1 MVRKEIKMKQILTFL
16 ATLILIFTLAACGTT
31 GSTATTGTTE
41 QQSATAQSSAA
52 TNAPA
57 STYASAEQAL
67 AENKDAHDDPGD
79 EEVDLAAAI
88 PVALDGD
95 SISASGEGIR
105 VEGSTVTIT
114 AAGDYRLSGSLDD
127 GQIEV
132 NATQDDTVRLIFD
145 GVRLNNTSTAPIHI
159 VEADKVILYLVD
171 GTTNT
176 ISDAAEYVYATADVD
191 EPNAAVFSKAD
202 LSIYGGGALTV
213 NGAYMD
219 GITSKDG
226 LVIAGGN
233 ITVTAADD
241 GIRGKDYVVVSGG
254 ALSVTAGGDGL
265 KSDDEED
272 VTRGYIQVSAGTLA
286 VTSGGDALS
295 AQTDVIISGGDF
307 TLSAGGGSSAVIS
320 DDSSAKGI
328 KGDVGVVID
337 GGTFVVDA
345 ADDAIHS
352 NGSITVNNG
361 TFTLATADDGV
372 HADEKLMVNGGE
384 LEITQSYEGLES
396 AVISINGGT
405 IHVAASDDGINVGG
419 GNDGSAMMGPG
430 GRGGPNPFAASGDY
444 FLYINDGYI
453 YVDAYGDGLDING
466 AIEMTGGTV
475 LVNGPTEQ
483 MNGAIDYDGGFKISG
498 GLLIATGSSGMAMAP
513 DQNSTQNAALIF
525 LDSTQPGGSLMH
537 LQDSSGKEII
547 TFMPTRAYQS
557 IAISSPDLVKGETYT
572 VYTGGSS
579 TGAAVDGLYQG
590 GVYSPGDDAA
600 SFTINSIV
608 TTAGS
613 GGRQRPGGGP
623 RGPRG
628 GPPPANP

>member
-1 MVRKEIKMKQILTFL
+1 MKRILTFI
-16 ATLILIFTLAACGTT
+16 ATLMLIFILAACGAT
-31 GSTATTGTTE
+31 GSSETTSTT
-41 QQSATAQSSAA
+41 TAQSAADTTPQTSAA
-52 TNAPA
+52 ATAPA
-57 STYASAEQAL
+57 NTSGSAEQAL
-67 AENKDAHDDPGD
+67 AENKATHADDGD
-79 EEVDLAAAI
+79 GQVDLAAAI

-95 SISASGEGIR
+95 NINASGEGIG
-105 VEGSTVTIT
+105 VEGSTLTIT
-114 AAGDYRLSGSLDD
+114 AAGDYRFSGSLDD
-127 GQIEV
+127 GQIVV
-132 NATQDDTVRLIFD
+132 NAASDATVRLILD
-145 GVRLNNTSTAPIHI
+145 GVDLNNTTTAPVNI
-159 VEADKVILYLVD
+159 VEADEVILYLVD

-176 ISDAAEYVYATADVD
+176 ISDAAEYVYASADVD

-202 LSIYGGGALTV
+202 LSLYGGGALTV
-213 NGAYMD
+213 TGAYQD
-219 GITSKDG
+219 GISSKDG
-226 LVIAGGN
+226 LVIGGGSIN
-233 ITVTAADD
+233 VTAADD
-241 GIRGKDYVVVSGG
+241 GVRGKDYLVVSGG
-254 ALSVTAGGDGL
+254 ALNITAGGDGL

-272 VTRGYIQVSAGTLA
+272 ATRGYIAVSAGTLA

-307 TLSAGGGSSAVIS
+307 TITTGGGSGAVIG
-320 DDSSAKGI
+320 DDVSAKGI
-328 KGDVGVVID
+328 KGEVSVVID
-337 GGTFVVDA
+337 GGTFRVDA

-361 TFTLATADDGV
+361 TFTLATADDGL
-372 HADEKLMVNGGE
+372 HADESLTVNGGE
-384 LEITQSYEGLES
+384 FSITQSYEGLES

-430 GRGGPNPFAASGDY
+430 GRGGPNPFAASGDT
-444 FLYINDGYI
+444 FLYINGGYI
-453 YVDAYGDGLDING
+453 YVDAYGDGLDVNG

-483 MNGAIDYDGGFKISG
+483 MNGAIDYDAGFTISG
-498 GLLIATGSSGMAMAP
+498 GLLIAAGSSGMAMAP
-513 DQNSTQNAALIF
+513 DQNSTQNAALIY
-525 LDSTQPGGSLMH
+525 LSASQPGGSLLH
-537 LQDSSGKEII
+537 LQDGSGKEII

-557 IAISSPDLVKGETYT
+557 IAISSPDLASGETYT

-579 TGAAVDGLYQG
+579 TGATVDGLYQG
-590 GVYSPGDDAA
+590 GAYAPGSESA

-613 GGRQRPGGGP
+613 GGRMGPGGGP